1 MQNYVN
7 LSEKSGLRL
16 LVSACFFSKCT
27 SGNMENHI
35 SALFSPKCLHI
46 AKTIISICKIITGEL
61 NIFFFKAVLLTFLLS
76 ERTARQYTHQHC
88 SQWRLHH
95 RRLRAVITKRNFKV
109 PGEKGEKLENNTS
122 KYAIPTRRV
131 SGEQTR
137 SNKKL
142 SGKNSCSKTQTI
154 NSKQKVLWWEIV
166 SCYAACSKLE
176 VPDTLQSSTIQ
187 AFLIQEKYM
196 TPKYTVNPTSSP
208 GTEKENLDWS
218 KGFSSVSHTLLR
230 TN

>member
-1 MQNYVN
+1 MYQRKHGKSYFCVIFTQVLAHSKNDHLHMQNHN
-7 LSEKSGLRL
+7 R
-16 LVSACFFSKCT
+16 
-27 SGNMENHI
+27 
-35 SALFSPKCLHI
+35 
-46 AKTIISICKIITGEL
+46 KIEH
-61 NIFFFKAVLLTFLLS
+61 FFFKAVLLTFLLS

-218 KGFSSVSHTLLR
+218 KGFSSVSHTLPR